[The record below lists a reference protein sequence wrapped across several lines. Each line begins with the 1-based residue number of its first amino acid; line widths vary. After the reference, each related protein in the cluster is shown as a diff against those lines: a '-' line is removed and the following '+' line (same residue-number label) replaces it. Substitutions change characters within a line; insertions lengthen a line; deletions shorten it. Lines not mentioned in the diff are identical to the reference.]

1 MVTTGGFRLLDYT
14 YLRLKATGRSHCRAA
29 VIIFAL
35 ILTSACSGI
44 LRIPV
49 AVPESVHLETTVLG
63 RNDLRIWGD
72 EKPPALMR
80 EKIETATDENYA
92 GIMHQEHN
100 YLAISG
106 GGANGAYGAGL
117 LVGWSK
123 TGTRPE
129 FTMVTGISTGALTAP
144 FAFLGSA
151 YDKQLE
157 EVYTTM
163 DSSSIFH
170 RRKLWS
176 IVGGD
181 SLVDSAPLASVIN
194 KYVTDELIAAI
205 AVEAR
210 RGRGLFVGTTN
221 LDAGRPVIWNIGRM
235 ANSGGAGAGDL
246 IRSVLRASASIPGV
260 FPPVYIEVTAPDG
273 TTYTEMHVDGG
284 TSSQIFL
291 YPSRTDWASMMEALD
306 VKGRPRAYLI
316 RNSRI
321 LPEYDPVSPRLGAI
335 AGRSVGS
342 LIRSQGIGDAYRIAA
357 ITKRDGID
365 AMITWIPLSAV
376 HARSEE
382 VFDPVYM
389 RALFDYGYKRALTE
403 DSWSELDLENTEGI
417 KVQ

>member
-1 MVTTGGFRLLDYT
+1 MNRI
-14 YLRLKATGRSHCRAA
+14 AGRRPRCRVVAI
-29 VIIFAL
+29 VFSVL
-35 ILTSACSGI
+35 LTSACSGI
-44 LRIPV
+44 LRIP
-49 AVPESVHLETTVLG
+49 APVPESIHLETTVLG
-63 RNDLRIWGD
+63 RNDLRLWGD
-72 EKPPALMR
+72 EKPPPLMK
-80 EKIETATDENYA
+80 EEMETALDENYA

-117 LVGWSK
+117 LVGWSE
-123 TGTRPE
+123 TGSRPD

-144 FAFLGSA
+144 FAFLGPA

-194 KYVTDELIAAI
+194 KYVTDDLIAAI
-205 AVEAR
+205 AAESR
-210 RGRGLFVGTTN
+210 RGRALFVGTTN
-221 LDAGRPVIWNIGRM
+221 LDAGRPVIWNIGRI
-235 ANSGGAGAGDL
+235 ANSGVPGTGDL

-260 FPPVYIEVTAPDG
+260 FPPVCIEVTAPDG

-291 YPSRTDWASMMEALD
+291 YPSQTDWASMMKALD
-306 VKGRPRAYLI
+306 VKGRPQAYLV

-335 AGRSVGS
+335 AGRSVDS

-357 ITKRDGID
+357 VTSRDGID
-365 AMITWIPLSAV
+365 AKITWIPISAV
-376 HARSEE
+376 HESSEE

-389 RALFDYGYKRALTE
+389 RALFDYGHKRALTE
-403 DSWSELDLENTEGI
+403 DPWSELDLENTDGI